1 MQLLLEKRALVRF
14 KKKKKVVSF
23 GKMNVKFPF
32 MMYINESYKILLFG
46 DN

>member
-14 KKKKKVVSF
+14 KKKKVVSF